1 MSTGSTGVDD
11 SSLHSTIS
19 SSMHHQVGGGG
30 VGGLG
35 GVDDTNL
42 YKQQTTRQVTTVT
55 KVVHEVKHFRPD
67 GALVD
72 YVAMPP
78 PTQSSQSTIDRKQLN
93 KNSSDNHSDNHQVV
107 DFVALPVNLSSR

>member
-1 MSTGSTGVDD
+1 
-11 SSLHSTIS
+11 
-19 SSMHHQVGGGG
+19 MHHQVSGGGMGG
-30 VGGLG
+30 VS

-93 KNSSDNHSDNHQVV
+93 KNSSDHSDNHQVV